1 MTVRVPKILDEV
13 LEENADYPPACRSA
27 IARLRDE
34 IRGDAHLPP
43 LGFPAPDT
51 AEWHPEPTTET
62 RLQTVWFFAES
73 YLYRS
78 LMGAVRYWESCRDPF
93 APVKHRELAS
103 VALWEGLQA
112 VAAGLTSAVAS
123 GAPQRG
129 ELFHTLLEG
138 CLWGNRVDLSYG
150 VGAAF
155 GRSGQTHD
163 LLCDHRERAVPELLR
178 AGGDVHLVA
187 DNTGSELS
195 MDLALCDA
203 LIGIAGAR
211 VSLHVKMHPVFV
223 SDATASDV
231 WALIGAMRMRGGPAS
246 DLAGRLYDAFDQGRL
261 RVLPDFY
268 WNGPRFLWDRPPR
281 IAAEIDRATMVIFKG
296 DANYRRVIGDAVWP
310 GEATLAE
317 ATSYFPAPLL
327 LLRTMKS
334 DAVVGLP
341 AGLAQRLDGVD
352 RDWRINARRGLI
364 QRGGR
369 DT

>member
-1 MTVRVPKILDEV
+1 MKVRVPKILDDV
-13 LEENADYPPACRSA
+13 LEENADYPLVVRSA
-27 IARLRDE
+27 IARLRDD
-34 IRGDAHLPP
+34 IRGDAPLPP

-51 AEWHPEPTTET
+51 AEWHPVPTTET
-62 RLQTVWFFAES
+62 WLQTVWFFAEC
-73 YLYRS
+73 YVYRS
-78 LMGAVRYWESCRDPF
+78 LMNAVRYWECGRDPF
-93 APVKHRELAS
+93 APLKRRELAS

-112 VAAGLTSAVAS
+112 VAAGLTSAAGS
-123 GAPQRG
+123 GATQAG
-129 ELFHTLLEG
+129 ELFQALLDG

-163 LLCDHRERAVPELLR
+163 LLCDHRERAVSELLR
-178 AGGDVHLVA
+178 SGGDVHLVA

-231 WALIGAMRMRGGPAS
+231 GDLISAMRLRGGPAG
-246 DLAGRLYDAFDQGRL
+246 DLAARLQGAFDQGKL

-296 DANYRRVIGDAVWP
+296 DANYRRVIGDAIWP

-341 AGLAQRLDGVD
+341 VGLAERLDAVD

-369 DT
+369 DS

>member
-1 MTVRVPKILDEV
+1 M
-13 LEENADYPPACRSA
+13 S
-27 IARLRDE
+27 
-34 IRGDAHLPP
+34 
-43 LGFPAPDT
+43 
-51 AEWHPEPTTET
+51 
-62 RLQTVWFFAES
+62 
-73 YLYRS
+73 
-78 LMGAVRYWESCRDPF
+78 AVRYWERRRDPF
-93 APVKHRELAS
+93 APVKRRELAS
-103 VALWEGLQA
+103 AALWEGVQA
-112 VAAGLTSAVAS
+112 AAAAMASAVAI
-123 GAPQRG
+123 GAPQRS
-129 ELFHTLLEG
+129 ELFHALLDG

-150 VGAAF
+150 VGTAF

-163 LLCDHRERAVPELLR
+163 LLCDDRERAVPELLR
-178 AGGDVHLVA
+178 TGGDVHLVA

-203 LIGIAGAR
+203 LIGLAGAR

-231 WALIGAMRMRGGPAS
+231 WDLISAMRMRGGTG
-246 DLAGRLYDAFDQGRL
+246 DLAERLLSAFDQGRL

-281 IAAEIDRATMVIFKG
+281 IAAELDRATMVIFKG
-296 DANYRRVIGDAVWP
+296 DANYRRVIGDALWP
-310 GEATLAE
+310 SEATIAE

-341 AGLAQRLDGVD
+341 TGLAQRLDAAD

-369 DT
+369 DP